1 MKTTVVIMAGGKGER
16 FWPKSRKKLPKQFLC
31 LSNDGKTMI
40 QHTVSRVEKLVDS
53 EDIFVVTS
61 ESYKNLVMEQLPNIP
76 EKNILIEPISKNTA
90 PCIGLAA
97 IHIRVR
103 YGDAVMIVL
112 PSDHVIK
119 YNEMFLDTLKDAVV
133 LAEENENMVTI
144 GITPSYPETGYGYIC
159 LGKANEALQRIRAYE
174 VEAFTEKPTIEKA
187 KEYVASG
194 KFLWNSGMFVWKAST
209 ILSNISKELPKLY
222 EGLIRIKEAL
232 GTDDEARVLKEEFM
246 AFTSVSIDYGIMEK
260 CKNIYTL
267 PGNFGWDDV
276 GSWLALE
283 RINTTNDSGNVISG
297 NIITIDS
304 KNSIIQGS
312 EKLIATIGIE
322 NLVIVETKDAILISR
337 KDQVQ
342 DIKKVVDNLKICNR
356 DQYL

>member
-97 IHIRVR
+97 IHIRER

>member
-97 IHIRVR
+97 IHIRER
-103 YGDAVMIVL
+103 YGDAVMIVQ